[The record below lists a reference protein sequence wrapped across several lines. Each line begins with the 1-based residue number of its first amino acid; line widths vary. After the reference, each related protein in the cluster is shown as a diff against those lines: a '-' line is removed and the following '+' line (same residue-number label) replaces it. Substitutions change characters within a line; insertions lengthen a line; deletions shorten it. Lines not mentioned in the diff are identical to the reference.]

1 MAGSNKFILAVLMV
15 YLIELGLYL
24 FGGPNVANSSI
35 FNLLFNPFDIEN
47 SLMYIAVFAAL
58 GFISASVILP
68 GNWISINIYALYSA
82 IVVIVITF
90 VISLMHLWTFLDTEL
105 STFLGDT
112 TVSPIILAVVIS
124 PIVWFYLIA
133 VIDWVRSNQ

>member
-1 MAGSNKFILAVLMV
+1 MV